1 MTWFGSTE
9 QSVSWFKDRMREGS
23 LEIKPPY
30 QRKPIWK
37 LEQKCALIESILLDM
52 PIPEIFMQTV
62 TTDDGSTT
70 HAIVDGQQRIR
81 TILHFMG
88 LDPTESESEFQN
100 FSLSKLDPSS
110 PFYNK
115 DLASLSPDARSSFYA
130 YEFTVRRLRT
140 RDDSKIRDVFQ
151 RLNRYQSPM
160 LAQELR
166 NASFSGPF
174 LQFVTNLANL
184 PYWSKSSIITPD
196 KIRRMEDVE
205 FISELTFALML
216 GPQSGNKET
225 INELYS
231 TYDSFEDEFPE
242 QVKYSRLF
250 EDTLDIITSTLPD
263 ISSTRWANKSDFY
276 SLFTYIGRKLN
287 QGFTINNTRE
297 FSLYLNKLSED
308 IADYQRNKENSE
320 FHENQN
326 IVKYVTNVLRGASD
340 KSRRSSR
347 NIALSGLL
355 DSYFSK

>member
-9 QSVSWFKDRMREGS
+9 QSVSWFRERMKEDS

-62 TTDDGSTT
+62 TTDDGSTS

-100 FSLSKLDPSS
+100 FSLSKLDQSS

-115 DLASLSPDARSSFYA
+115 DLGSLPSETRAAFYS

-166 NASFSGPF
+166 NAAFSGPF
-174 LQFVTNLANL
+174 LEFVTNLANL

-205 FISELTFALML
+205 FISELTFAIML

-225 INELYS
+225 INDLYL

-242 QVKYSRLF
+242 QVKYSKLF
-250 EDTLDIITSTLPD
+250 EDTLNIITSALPN

-276 SLFTYIGRKLN
+276 SLFAYIGRKLN
-287 QGFTINNTRE
+287 QGFTITDSE
-297 FSLYLNKLSED
+297 GFSAYINRLSED
-308 IADYQRNKENSE
+308 IADYQRSKDQSE
-320 FHENQN
+320 FSDNQH
-326 IVKYVTNVLRGASD
+326 IVKYVTNVIRGASD